1 MVPAQI
7 FFAVF
12 ELGLLLA
19 GAWGLA
25 RAAAVPAVRASLFGP
40 ARLPH
45 WAITGV
51 EVVLLLLLIV
61 LCGFVGQAVAARLLF
76 PLVARTADVG
86 ALQIVVAGAGMHGAA
101 LLGWPVFRL
110 LRGHAHADYGAPSPA
125 TLPAPRLRPAQLVNT
140 AVLTLVLA
148 LPVVALASLAW
159 RSGLNLF
166 GLPDE
171 PQDLI
176 ALFAGTHSPWTLA
189 GLLVVACVIAPL
201 NEELLF
207 RGALFR
213 YLRQALGRMPAL
225 ALTGALF
232 GILHGNWAGF
242 LPLALLG
249 VAFALAY
256 ERTGDLRVSIV
267 AHGLFNLNTVAI
279 VLSGLPN
286 L

>member
-1 MVPAQI
+1 MAPAQI

-25 RAAAVPAVRASLFGP
+25 RAAAVPAVRADLFGP
-40 ARLPH
+40 ARLTP

-51 EVVLLLLLIV
+51 EVLLLLLMIV
-61 LCGFVGQAVAARLLF
+61 LCGFVGQALAVRLLF
-76 PLVARTADVG
+76 PLIAGAADAD
-86 ALQIVVAGAGMHGAA
+86 ALRIVVAGVGLHGAA
-101 LLGWPVFRL
+101 LLGWPVFGL
-110 LRGHAHADYGAPSPA
+110 LRRHAHADYGAPPPA
-125 TLPAPRLRPAQLVNT
+125 TLPAPRLRPAPLVNA
-140 AVLTLVLA
+140 AVLTFVLA
-148 LPVVALASLAW
+148 LPAVAVASLAW
-159 RSGLNLF
+159 RGGLHLL

-176 ALFAGTHSPWTLA
+176 ALFAGTHSPWALA
-189 GLLVVACVIAPL
+189 GLLMVACVIAPL

-213 YLRQALGRMPAL
+213 YLRQALGRGPAL

-232 GILHGNWAGF
+232 GVLHGNWAGF

-267 AHGLFNLNTVAI
+267 AHGIFNLNTVAI

-286 L
+286 P